1 MPDMAG
7 NDAKKYDPL
16 MRAHEAKEMALEWHS
31 PKAPPFRLVGLAWF
45 ATDGLYRRMPLR
57 PKRALPAAVDALAN
71 HTAGAQIGF
80 QSDSA
85 RVFVRVKL
93 AAPADMDHMPAT
105 GQCGFDCYVGPPGDA
120 RYVMTTRY
128 DRKQTA
134 YECPLFDA
142 TKFDHRQ
149 PADTFPPLDTA
160 GPALRNF
167 TLNFPLYQGMEE
179 VSVGLDAGAQVLP
192 PPSFAL
198 DRPVVAYGTSIT
210 QGGCAA
216 RPGMAWTNILSR
228 RLNVEFINLGF
239 SGSGCGEP
247 EVAATIAEIP
257 NPACFIVD
265 YEANSGGTEPLK
277 KTFPVFVGIL
287 RKAHPKVP
295 ILVISAIPY
304 SFERLNPRLAQP
316 RLERRE
322 FLRGAVGELRR
333 GGDRLLFFQDGG
345 ELLGEDFEECS
356 VDGAHPTDLGFRRI
370 ADGLTPV
377 VRGILGL

>member
-1 MPDMAG
+1 MAE
-7 NDAKKYDPL
+7 NDAKKYDPR
-16 MRAHEAKEMALEWHS
+16 MRTNESKDAGLAWHS
-31 PKAPPFRLVGLAWF
+31 PKAPPFRLAGLAWF
-45 ATDGLYRRMPLR
+45 ATDGVYRRMPLR
-57 PKRALPAAVDALAN
+57 PKSALPAAVDALAN

-85 RVFVRVKL
+85 RVFVRVRL
-93 AAPADMDHMPAT
+93 AAPASMDHMPAT
-105 GQCGFDCYVGPPGDA
+105 GQCGFDCYVGPPGAA
-120 RYVMTTRY
+120 RYFMTTRY
-128 DRKQTA
+128 DHKQAA
-134 YECPLFDA
+134 YECPLFD
-142 TKFDHRQ
+142 TTTYGHKQ
-149 PADTFPPLDTA
+149 PTDEFPFPGMVA
-160 GPALRNF
+160 PALRNF
-167 TLNFPLYQGMEE
+167 TLNFPLYQGVEE
-179 VSVGLDAGAQVLP
+179 VSVGLDAGAQVAP
-192 PPSFAL
+192 PPPFAL

-210 QGGCAA
+210 QGGCAS

-265 YEANSGGTEPLK
+265 YEANSGGNQPLK
-277 KTFPVFVGIL
+277 RTFPVFVGIL
-287 RKAHPKVP
+287 REAHPKVP
-295 ILVISAIPY
+295 ILVLSAIPY
-304 SFERLNPRLAQP
+304 AFERLSPALAQP
-316 RLERRE
+316 RLDRRE
-322 FLRGAVGELRR
+322 FLRGAVGELRH

-345 ELLGEDFEECS
+345 ALLGEDFEECS